1 MISTGFGKTNILPTT
16 IPWMEKYRPEKFE
29 DIIMDKR
36 TSAHINIYLNTN
48 QRCHLIITGMPG
60 IGKTSTV
67 RCIARKILGE
77 HFSDGYLELNAAEDR
92 GVRSISNIIPPFC
105 KRIVNFTK
113 PRIILLDEADNMT
126 NKCQCDINDMMKKFG
141 SKALFIL
148 TCNDS
153 TKIIEDVQ
161 SACNILRFQT
171 LTNDQIITYLSGIC
185 LKENIKFDKEGMK
198 LICYVSCGD
207 MRKAINNLQLTAYSF
222 GSITKNNVL
231 NICKIPDPEN
241 IKEII
246 TMCYSSNPI
255 SDIVKKMNAIIDEG
269 YCYLDIISSFI
280 YVTQETTNI
289 LGTELNEN
297 IRLEMIHIMNRCKI
311 DISYGIKSDLQLI
324 AMLARLVKF
333 FKEMN

>member
-1 MISTGFGKTNILPTT
+1 MSATKLPTT
-16 IPWMEKYRPEKFE
+16 IPWMEKYRPETFE
-29 DIIMDKR
+29 DIIMNDQ
-36 TSAHINIYLNTN
+36 TSKQIQIYANTK
-48 QRCHLIITGMPG
+48 QRSHLIITGMPG

-67 RCIARKILGE
+67 RCIAKKILGE
-77 HFSDGYLELNAAEDR
+77 HFSEGYLELNAAEDR

-105 KRIVNFTK
+105 KKIVNFTE

-126 NKCQCDINDMMKKFG
+126 NKCQCDINDMIKQYG
-141 SKALFIL
+141 HKAFFIF

-161 SACNILRFQT
+161 SVCNILRFQT
-171 LTNDQIITYLSGIC
+171 LTYDQITKYLSEIC
-185 LKENIKFDKEGMK
+185 EKEKITFDKEGMK
-198 LICYVSCGD
+198 LICYISNGD

-246 TMCYSSNPI
+246 SMCHNIEPI
-255 SDIVKKMNAIIDEG
+255 ENIVNKLNMIIDDG
-269 YCYLDIISSFI
+269 YCYLDIVSSFI
-280 YVTQETTNI
+280 HVMQEIKEINNIVVTEK
-289 LGTELNEN
+289 L
-297 IRLEMIHIMNRCKI
+297 RLDSIHIMNKCKI
-311 DISYGIKSDLQLI
+311 DISYGIKSDLQLV

-333 FKEMN
+333 FKQNK